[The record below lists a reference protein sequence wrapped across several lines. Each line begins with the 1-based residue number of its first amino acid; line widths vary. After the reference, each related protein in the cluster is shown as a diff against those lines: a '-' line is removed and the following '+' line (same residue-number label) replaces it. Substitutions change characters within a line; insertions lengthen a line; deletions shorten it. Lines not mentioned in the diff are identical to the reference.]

1 MTYALLYE
9 KEKKLREGM
18 KMMGL
23 NNTSFYL
30 SWIITYFIIYT
41 LISIIATI
49 LICKTKYLTFFKANF
64 IFKHTNG
71 FVIFLNYWLFCIVLI
86 SQSLFLSVFFTR
98 SLFGL
103 IVSIVWYLL
112 MYMVISLVST
122 DSNVPKATL
131 WGASISSHAAF
142 SFSFDVMAIFDG

>member
-41 LISIIATI
+41 IISIIATI
-49 LICKTKYLTFFKANF
+49 LLSYSIYL
-64 IFKHTNG
+64 
-71 FVIFLNYWLFCIVLI
+71 
-86 SQSLFLSVFFTR
+86 
-98 SLFGL
+98 
-103 IVSIVWYLL
+103 
-112 MYMVISLVST
+112 
-122 DSNVPKATL
+122 
-131 WGASISSHAAF
+131 
-142 SFSFDVMAIFDG
+142 